1 MGWFSWLLSATSV
14 LMLWM
19 MGNKSNWGPI
29 VGIANQFLWLYY
41 ILFILQGQYGLII
54 GTVAFTIVHIR
65 NLILWKRSL
74 NGNHSN

>member
-1 MGWFSWLLSATSV
+1 MDWFSWLLSATSV

-29 VGIANQFLWLYY
+29 IGIMNQFLWFYY
-41 ILFILQGQYGLII
+41 ILFVLHGQYGLII
-54 GTVAFTIVHIR
+54 GTIAFTVVHIR

-74 NGNHSN
+74 NGNYSK